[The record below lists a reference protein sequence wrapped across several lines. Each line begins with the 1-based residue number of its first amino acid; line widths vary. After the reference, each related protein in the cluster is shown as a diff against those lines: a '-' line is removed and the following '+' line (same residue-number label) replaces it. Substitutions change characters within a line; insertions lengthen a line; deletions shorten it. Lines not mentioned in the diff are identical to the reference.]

1 MSPIETLTRS
11 ALDVWTHAARL
22 PLRAAQRVVR
32 PEDPDTW
39 GPSIAFEQAEA
50 GVRGAV
56 GGLLGDVHLQ
66 EAARLQRRRVT
77 QLQESVRK
85 QAQAEALE
93 DAAQERLQEASQ
105 EVAADRAEARR
116 QAAQATV
123 AAEQRARAK
132 KAQAA
137 REATQR
143 KQAAAKVEAAHEE
156 RIAQKEAVAEQKRLA
171 KEQRALERKQAAL
184 VAEEEALRLDDAAEK
199 VKQRRKP
206 TI

>member
-1 MSPIETLTRS
+1 MSPIETLARN

-32 PEDPDTW
+32 PEDPETW

-56 GGLLGDVHLQ
+56 GGLLGDVGLQ

-93 DAAQERLQEASQ
+93 DAAQERLHEASQ
-105 EVAADRAEARR
+105 EVAADRAEAGRT
-116 QAAQATV
+116 AAQATV

-137 REATQR
+137 REATQH
-143 KQAAAKVEAAHEE
+143 KQAAAKAAAAHEE
-156 RIAQKEAVAEQKRLA
+156 RISRKEAAAEQKRLA
-171 KEQRALERKQAAL
+171 EEQRALERRRAAL
-184 VAEEEALRLDDAAEK
+184 VAEQEALRLDDAAEK
-199 VKQRRKP
+199 VKQRRTP